1 MSTVVVRKCFSFKVF
16 KNLRTELDL
25 QSIAIKPK
33 QTLQTIPEKLIKGDI
48 EISHVLSIQRPTYNL
63 TEHPPELNV

>member
-1 MSTVVVRKCFSFKVF
+1 MSTVVVRKCLSFKVF

-25 QSIAIKPK
+25 QSITIKPE
-33 QTLQTIPEKLIKGDI
+33 QTLQTIPEKLTKRDI
-48 EISHVLSIQRPTYNL
+48 EISPVLSVRRPTYNL